1 MDLVS
6 QKNYN
11 SKIKG
16 PWSQITMTNKIMK
29 KFEILWELSK
39 YYTDTQSNQIVL
51 EKQHKQTSL
60 MQGCY
65 KPFW

>member
-51 EKQHKQTSL
+51 
-60 MQGCY
+60 
-65 KPFW
+65 